1 MRNVLP
7 TKKISPTLLS
17 IGAALVL
24 SACAANV
31 DTGTV
36 AGMTA
41 TGGEFQKSLHSEYV
55 KLAVMEN
62 DEGDGDDAMY
72 FIEKARKAAGGEK
85 VGPQPIKE
93 RKLSEEG
100 QVQLK
105 AALDRL
111 MAAYKGG
118 AIEAT
123 PKLAARAQAMYDCWL
138 QEKEEDFQPKD
149 INACRF
155 AFDAAYLKLGTVD
168 AKRTPAPM
176 PMKKMPKKMPMM
188 DMPKPY
194 VVYFGFD
201 SADLDAKSMAI
212 LKTVV
217 ADAAKFKPSKVIVSG
232 YTDSAGDAKY
242 NMGLSR
248 FRTANVSN
256 TLMELGGPRKAIK
269 RKYYGEKNQAAKTP
283 DNQRDQGNRRV
294 TITFER

>member
-1 MRNVLP
+1 MRNLLP
-7 TKKISPTLLS
+7 TKKLSPGLIS

-36 AGMTA
+36 AGMTT
-41 TGGEFQKSLHSEYV
+41 TGGAFQKALHSEYV
-55 KLAVMEN
+55 KLAVAEN

-72 FIEKARKAAGGEK
+72 FIEKARKAASGEK
-85 VGPQPIKE
+85 VGPQPINE

-123 PKLAARAQAMYDCWL
+123 PKLSARAQAMYDCWI

-168 AKRTPAPM
+168 AKRTPTP
-176 PMKKMPKKMPMM
+176 MPKKMPMM
-188 DMPKPY
+188 EMPKPY
-194 VVYFGFD
+194 IVYFGFD

-256 TLMELGGPRKAIK
+256 TLMELGGPRKAII
-269 RKYYGEKNQAAKTP
+269 RKYYGEKNQADKTG
-283 DNQRDQGNRRV
+283 DNQRDQNNRRV
-294 TITFER
+294 TIIFER